1 MPGRDTKDTGQQTV
15 GDDKDKTGSKPH
27 GSYLVRKENQ
37 KSRLDKAFDH
47 RKPKRDKRKK
57 RGR

>member
-1 MPGRDTKDTGQQTV
+1 MPGRKTKNEGQETV
-15 GDDKDKTGSKPH
+15 GENRKDGKPH

-37 KSRLDKAFDH
+37 RKRLDKAFSH

>member
-1 MPGRDTKDTGQQTV
+1 MPGRKTKDEGQETV
-15 GDDKDKTGSKPH
+15 GENRKGGKPSS
-27 GSYLVRKENQ
+27 GYLTRKEVDRR
-37 KSRLDKAFDH
+37 RLDKAFDH